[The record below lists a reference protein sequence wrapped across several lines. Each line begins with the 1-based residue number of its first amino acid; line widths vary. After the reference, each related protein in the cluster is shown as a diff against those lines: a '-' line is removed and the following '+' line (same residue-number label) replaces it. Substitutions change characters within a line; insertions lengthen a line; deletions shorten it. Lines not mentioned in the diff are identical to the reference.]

1 MSEALENIIH
11 FLIASFLYVTL
22 IIIVTVV
29 FAVQQIDIY
38 ESSVIN
44 SIQKDGGIRTE
55 NLHEKSVDMNGKPL
69 ITFKLKPTNGIA
81 DYGKKIDYTIE
92 YKLLGFNWKDKHG
105 TTTSLYA
112 Q

>member
-1 MSEALENIIH
+1 MSEALGNIIH
-11 FLIASFLYVTL
+11 FLFASFLYVAL

-55 NLHEKSVDMNGKPL
+55 NLYEKSVDMNGKPL
-69 ITFKLKPTNGIA
+69 IAFKLKPTSGIA

-92 YKLLGFNWKDKHG
+92 YRLLGFNWKDKHG